1 MKRIHNVKKT
11 LALIL
16 AMMMV
21 LTSTAFANWDQ
32 YQGDSSNTGK
42 SDTGVTT
49 KGSVTTVN
57 LPNIGAWT
65 GVDSEPLVYGSR
77 VYAVYNGG
85 TPKGKDGGAR
95 LACVDANDASGK
107 TMDPLWTVQLDGE
120 ADNVSQI
127 STPII
132 VNEKIMYT
140 ALLHYENDLKGT
152 GTEGWAGNAV
162 SGGKFSFSSSKTT
175 ATYEGLVLKGARDD
189 GYYQPQLVTDLMV
202 TSGMEITGTATLT
215 NQATKNTYTLSAS
228 GYEGSNLTFYAPS
241 ENAPLIPA
249 GTYNL
254 EVKITTNKDVSGSSM
269 KFLTSRWALY
279 EVAGINSTSDK
290 DVTVV
295 KICGGNGQP
304 NTPIKRDGDH
314 LYFGIYEGDRCYYQY
329 NTARKV
335 LTPFTAENGDDF
347 YYAGAVVHDGKV
359 YFGSESGKLYI
370 CPQDNFAGGHASEM
384 DAKVAIRS
392 SITLE
397 PFKISEILT
406 GRHLYFTTLNGNL
419 WRVRMEGD
427 KVTDM
432 VGLDLKL
439 EKNIRHS
446 TATPAISGDY
456 LYVTTYGSNPQTWA
470 AVGTVKQVPK
480 DFNSRTVPTQIYS
493 GDGVQCSPVVYA
505 TPQGDYVYFTTNVS
519 NGTGYCYSD
528 ASGKIWEVKSQNYA
542 LQGFAMGT
550 YYDEDEED
558 FFPFGV
564 FGNDGNQLTIIK

>member
-42 SDTGVTT
+42 SDTGVVT

-85 TPKGKDGGAR
+85 TPKGTDGGAR
-95 LACVDANDASGK
+95 LACVDATKANGG
-107 TMDPLWTVQLDGE
+107 TMDPLWTVQLDNK
-120 ADNVSQI
+120 ADNVSQV

-132 VNEKIMYT
+132 VNEKVMYT

-290 DVTVV
+290 DVTVI

-370 CPQDNFAGGHASEM
+370 CPQENFAGGHASREVENK
-384 DAKVAIRS
+384 AAIRS
-392 SITLE
+392 SINLE
-397 PFKISEILT
+397 PFTLSEILT

-419 WRVRMEGD
+419 WRVKMHGD
-427 KVTDM
+427 EVVET
-432 VGLDLKL
+432 VELDLGSAAN
-439 EKNIRHS
+439 ERNS
-446 TATPAISGDY
+446 TATPAISGNY
-456 LYVTTYGSNPQTWA
+456 LYVTTYGSDPETWDPI
-470 AVGTVKQVPK
+470 GTVKRVPK
-480 DFNSRTVPTQIYS
+480 GFDKKTTPTQIYS
-493 GDGVQCSPVVYA
+493 GDRVQCSPVVYRNG
-505 TPQGDYVYFTTNVS
+505 TFDYVYFTTNVS
-519 NGTGYCYSD
+519 NGTGYCYRVL
-528 ASGKIWEVKSQNYA
+528 ANGTATQWWEAPSGNYS
-542 LQGFAMGT
+542 LQGFAAGDGFMT
-550 YYDEDEED
+550 
-558 FFPFGV
+558 
-564 FGNDGNQLTIIK
+564 FGNDGNEIIIVR